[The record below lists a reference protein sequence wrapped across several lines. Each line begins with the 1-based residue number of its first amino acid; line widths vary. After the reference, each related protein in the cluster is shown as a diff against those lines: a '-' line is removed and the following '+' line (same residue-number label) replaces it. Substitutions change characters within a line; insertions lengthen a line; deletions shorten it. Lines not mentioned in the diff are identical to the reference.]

1 MATKK
6 PTKDE
11 QIKSLQRQRDDLLET
26 AELQQ
31 QQLNKLRASV
41 EEEYINSPSYVQMQE
56 EIKRLQ
62 GLREADEMIIKQQKE
77 TIRQYK
83 AEVAALTNQIEGEG
97 ISLDVARRPKND
109 DLDKEKSKLEED
121 YAEKEKSLKNENRAL
136 KGQVEMLKQEVAA
149 LRGQIDQG
157 EGQAAP
163 VHNAR
168 GAGRKPDLAKRQL
181 FAQLYTAGANM
192 DTIMEEMHIGR
203 RTYYRYQAE
212 LRKNDI
218 I

>member
-62 GLREADEMIIKQQKE
+62 GLREADEMIIKQQRA
-77 TIRQYK
+77 TIERYK
-83 AEVAALTNQIEGEG
+83 AEV
-97 ISLDVARRPKND
+97 V
-109 DLDKEKSKLEED
+109 
-121 YAEKEKSLKNENRAL
+121 
-136 KGQVEMLKQEVAA
+136 A
-149 LRGQIDQG
+149 LRKQIDQG
-157 EGQAAP
+157 AGLAAP
-163 VHNAR
+163 IHNAR
-168 GAGRKPDLAKRQL
+168 GAGRKPNLAKRQL
-181 FAQLYTAGANM
+181 FAKLYTAGTDM
-192 DTIMEEMHIGR
+192 DTIMEQMHIGR
-203 RTYYRYQAE
+203 RTYYRYLAAY
-212 LRKNDI
+212 RKDI
-218 I
+218 NN

>member
-62 GLREADEMIIKQQKE
+62 GLREADEMIIKQQRE
-77 TIRQYK
+77 TIERYK
-83 AEVAALTNQIEGEG
+83 AEVVALRKQSDQG
-97 ISLDVARRPKND
+97 A
-109 DLDKEKSKLEED
+109 
-121 YAEKEKSLKNENRAL
+121 
-136 KGQVEMLKQEVAA
+136 GQVKS
-149 LRGQIDQG
+149 
-157 EGQAAP
+157 

-168 GAGRKPDLAKRQL
+168 GAGRKPDLAKRQF
-181 FAQLYTAGANM
+181 FAQLYAAGADM
-192 DTIMEEMHIGR
+192 DTIMEQMHIGR
-203 RTYYRYQAE
+203 RTYYRYLAVY
-212 LRKNDI
+212 RKNVNN
-218 I
+218 

>member
-26 AELQQ
+26 VELQHKQ
-31 QQLNKLRASV
+31 INKLRASV

-62 GLREADEMIIKQQKE
+62 GLREANEMIIKQQRE
-77 TIRQYK
+77 TIERYK
-83 AEVAALTNQIEGEG
+83 AEV
-97 ISLDVARRPKND
+97 V
-109 DLDKEKSKLEED
+109 
-121 YAEKEKSLKNENRAL
+121 
-136 KGQVEMLKQEVAA
+136 A
-149 LRGQIDQG
+149 LRKQIDQG
-157 EGQAAP
+157 AAGAAP

-192 DTIMEEMHIGR
+192 DTIMDEMHIGR
-203 RTYYRYQAE
+203 RTFFRYQAE
-212 LRKNDI
+212 LRKSDDN
-218 I
+218 

>member
-31 QQLNKLRASV
+31 QQLNKLLAAA
-41 EEEYINSPSYVQMQE
+41 EDEYINSTSYVQMRE
-56 EIKRLQ
+56 EIQRLQALQ
-62 GLREADEMIIKQQKE
+62 GLDED
-77 TIRQYK
+77 TIRRQ
-83 AEVAALTNQIEGEG
+83 
-97 ISLDVARRPKND
+97 ND
-109 DLDKEKSKLEED
+109 DLDKENLKLEED
-121 YAEKEKSLKNENRAL
+121 YAEREKSLKNENRAL

-168 GAGRKPDLAKRQL
+168 GAGRKPDIVKRQL
-181 FAQLYTAGANM
+181 FAQLYTAGADM
-192 DTIMEEMHIGR
+192 ETIMEQMQIGR

-218 I
+218 IKNDII

>member
-1 MATKK
+1 MATK

-11 QIKSLQRQRDDLLET
+11 QIKSLTRQRDDLLET
-26 AELQQ
+26 VELQRKQ
-31 QQLNKLRASV
+31 INKLRASV

-62 GLREADEMIIKQQKE
+62 ELREADEMIIKQQRE
-77 TIRQYK
+77 TIERYK
-83 AEVAALTNQIEGEG
+83 AEVVALTNQIEGEG

-121 YAEKEKSLKNENRAL
+121 YAENEKSLKNENRAL

-157 EGQAAP
+157 AGQAAS

-168 GAGRKPDLAKRQL
+168 GAGRKPDIVKRQL
-181 FAQLYTAGANM
+181 FAQLYTAGADM
-192 DTIMEEMHIGR
+192 DTIMEQMQIGR